1 MATASSDAAPRSS
14 DRSST
19 STSSSPP
26 LSSSSASLSSAH
38 AHAIA
43 GTLAPPPA
51 ASSSAY
57 CRSLLG
63 ELREPRPYQEEDR
76 RHHGV
81 QRRPLRGPLGSRSA
95 HTSRQALA

>member
-57 CRSLLG
+57 CRSLLFG
-63 ELREPRPYQEEDR
+63 EARRRRCLHVL
-76 RHHGV
+76 RHHQHDRALVARCLAEVARDARLGV
-81 QRRPLRGPLGSRSA
+81 G
-95 HTSRQALA
+95 